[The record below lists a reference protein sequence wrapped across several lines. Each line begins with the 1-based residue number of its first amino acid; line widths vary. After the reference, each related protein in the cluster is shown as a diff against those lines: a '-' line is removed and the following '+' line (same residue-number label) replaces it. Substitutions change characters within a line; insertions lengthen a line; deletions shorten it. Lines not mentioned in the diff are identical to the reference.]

1 MNILHLISLVV
12 ATVIFFGGIA
22 ALNQV
27 IKYFKDRKD
36 FDVPEEEKTKL
47 MTAMWAGLIGI
58 LCLFGIVVFLSGPLG
73 YFGILGSFFRA
84 VQIVLLGMMALL
96 LYVIITR
103 SQAIDKDPD
112 DEDAKTLRSR
122 AAFGFVVLMIL
133 FVVFWHITPGPLEAL
148 PVANGSVPS
157 TAATA
162 VQPTSTPI
170 PTSTPTPML
179 PTPVPTKVPT
189 VIPTSTTSPTAMGC
203 NRVSKLGS
211 RVSPLER
218 DGWFGWTCGAFVIFI
233 DDKGA
238 ERCRLTPG
246 QLCTILDTRMC
257 NREGI
262 PVFEVDR
269 ADKSCDLPKR

>member
-12 ATVIFFGGIA
+12 ATCIFFGGII
-22 ALNQV
+22 ALIQV

-36 FDVPEEEKTKL
+36 FDILEEDKTKP

-103 SQAIDKDPD
+103 SQAIDKNPD

-133 FVVFWHITPGPLEAL
+133 FVVFWQITPGPLEAL
-148 PVANGSVPS
+148 PVTNNSVPMP
-157 TAATA
+157 AATA
-162 VQPTSTPI
+162 VQPTSTL
-170 PTSTPTPML
+170 TSTNTPTPV
-179 PTPVPTKVPT
+179 PTTAPTKVPT
-189 VIPTSTTSPTAMGC
+189 VMPTSTTSPIAMGC